1 MEEEV
6 VVEPKKNPNMLA
18 FKSAIAYSVYFLVLM
33 FVMKWLGVDQNNP
46 NTTVAEKIIYSL
58 ASYIPFIM
66 AVVFVQTTYK
76 KELGGYISFGKA
88 FSSGFKVAAYAGLFI
103 AVFTILYYKVL
114 DTNAFNQLMDSAKA
128 AAGDDENKVK
138 GVEMMRPYMIFFIG
152 FGVAVSYTIYGLIIS
167 LIGAAVIKKE
177 QPLYEE

>member
-167 LIGAAVIKKE
+167 LIGAAVVKKE

>member
-1 MEEEV
+1 MEEV

-46 NTTVAEKIIYSL
+46 NTTLAEKIIYSL

-152 FGVAVSYTIYGLIIS
+152 FGVAVSYTLYGLIIS

>member
-1 MEEEV
+1 MEEI

-46 NTTVAEKIIYSL
+46 NTSVAEKIIYSL

-152 FGVAVSYTIYGLIIS
+152 FGVAVSYTLYGLIIS

>member
-1 MEEEV
+1 MEEV
-6 VVEPKKNPNMLA
+6 VVEPKKSPNKLA

-33 FVMKWLGVDQNNP
+33 FVMKWMGVDQNSP
-46 NTTVAEKIIYSL
+46 NTTFAEKVVYSL

-114 DTNAFNQLMDSAKA
+114 DRNAFDQLMDSAVA

-167 LIGAAVIKKE
+167 LIGAAVVKKE

>member
-1 MEEEV
+1 MEEL

-33 FVMKWLGVDQNNP
+33 FVMKWLGVDQNSP

>member
-1 MEEEV
+1 MEEV

-128 AAGDDENKVK
+128 AADDDENKVK

>member
-1 MEEEV
+1 MEEL

-18 FKSAIAYSVYFLVLM
+18 FKSAIAYSVYFFVLM
-33 FVMKWLGVDQNNP
+33 FVMKWMGVDQNNP
-46 NTTVAEKIIYSL
+46 NTSTAEKIIYSL

-76 KELGGYISFGKA
+76 KELGGYITFGKV
-88 FSSGFKVAAYAGLFI
+88 FSAGFKVAAYAGLFI
-103 AVFTILYYKVL
+103 AVLTILYYKVV
-114 DTNAFNQLMDSAKA
+114 DTNAFNQIMDAAVAQAGGDEAKI
-128 AAGDDENKVK
+128 K
-138 GVEMMRPYMIFFIG
+138 GVEMMRPYMVLFIG
-152 FGVAVSYTIYGLIIS
+152 FGVAVSYTIYGLIVS

>member
-1 MEEEV
+1 MEEL
-6 VVEPKKNPNMLA
+6 VVESKKSPNKLA

-33 FVMKWLGVDQNNP
+33 FVMKWMGVDQNSP
-46 NTTVAEKIIYSL
+46 NTTFAEKVVYSL

-114 DTNAFNQLMDSAKA
+114 DRNAFDQLMDSAVA

-167 LIGAAVIKKE
+167 LIGAAVVKKE

>member
-1 MEEEV
+1 MEEV

-33 FVMKWLGVDQNNP
+33 FVMKWLGVDQNSP
-46 NTTVAEKIIYSL
+46 NTTVTEKIIYSL

>member
-1 MEEEV
+1 MEEV

>member
-1 MEEEV
+1 MEEL

-18 FKSAIAYSVYFLVLM
+18 FKSAAAYSVYFLVLM
-33 FVMKWLGVDQNNP
+33 FVMKWMGISQKDP
-46 NTTVAEKIIYSL
+46 NISTAESIIYSF

-76 KELGGYISFGKA
+76 KELGGYITFGKA
-88 FSSGFKVAAYAGLFI
+88 FSSGFKVAAYSGLFI
-103 AVFTILYYKVL
+103 GILTILYYKVL
-114 DTNAFNQLMDSAKA
+114 DTKTMDDLTA
-128 AAGDDENKVK
+128 AAVKEAGDDEKKLK
-138 GVEMMRPYMIFFIG
+138 GVEMMKPYMALAIAFLT
-152 FGVAVSYTIYGLIIS
+152 AVSYNLYGLIIS